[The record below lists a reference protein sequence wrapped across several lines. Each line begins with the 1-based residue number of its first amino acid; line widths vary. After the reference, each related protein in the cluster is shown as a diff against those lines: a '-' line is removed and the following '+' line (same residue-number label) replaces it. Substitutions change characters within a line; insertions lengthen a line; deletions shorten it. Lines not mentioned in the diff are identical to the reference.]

1 MIKFIGL
8 FYGNTLSEREVSI
21 LDKLEVEAET
31 KILNKIK
38 NRFRVKFDTVDIVVV
53 DGVKLE
59 YVLEKTKAGFTVTV
73 NNVVMEG

>member
-38 NRFRVKFDTVDIVVV
+38 NRFRVKFDTVDTVVV

-73 NNVVMEG
+73 NNVVEEV

>member
-38 NRFRVKFDTVDIVVV
+38 NRFRVKFDTVDTVVV

>member
-8 FYGNTLSEREVSI
+8 FYGNTLSEREVSV

-38 NRFRVKFDTVDIVVV
+38 NRFRVKFDTVDTVVV